1 MESLQATAT
10 LRWEGLRGRIEG
22 GSGALSVA
30 TATQAELGGP
40 GGESNPEELFS
51 AALANCFTSTLT
63 GMARARG
70 VDLAEIETTVSAQLA
85 WGADT
90 EHHLSDATLHA
101 VIATPAPEA
110 DVRKLVDDAG
120 RHCPVC
126 QAISGRVALHVT
138 ADIIPV

>member
-1 MESLQATAT
+1 MESLSATAT

-40 GGESNPEELFS
+40 GGQSNPEELFS

-70 VDLAEIETTVSAQLA
+70 VELAEIETTVAAKLA
-85 WGADT
+85 WDDET
-90 EHHLSDATLHA
+90 HHHLTDATLHA
-101 VIATPAPEA
+101 VIATPAHE
-110 DVRKLVDDAG
+110 DEVRKLVDDAG

-126 QAISGRVALHVT
+126 QAISGSVAVRVT
-138 ADIIPV
+138 ADVIPV